1 MSGGAVSPAKLRCS
15 HNLRAFLL
23 LSLLIVVA
31 PATCHASLTGGIMD
45 LVGGVFAIP
54 MGILQGTFGGPPII
68 GTIGGALQGTLQAV
82 ALTTR
87 GALEL
92 VGVAL
97 PLAAKIAP
105 LIPLFL

>member
-1 MSGGAVSPAKLRCS
+1 MKR
-15 HNLRAFLL
+15 RA
-23 LSLLIVVA
+23 SAILIVGVLLVAA

-68 GTIGGALQGTLQAV
+68 GTIGGALQGVLQTV

-87 GALEL
+87 GAFEL
-92 VGVAL
+92 VGVAI
-97 PLAAKIAP
+97 PLAAKVAP